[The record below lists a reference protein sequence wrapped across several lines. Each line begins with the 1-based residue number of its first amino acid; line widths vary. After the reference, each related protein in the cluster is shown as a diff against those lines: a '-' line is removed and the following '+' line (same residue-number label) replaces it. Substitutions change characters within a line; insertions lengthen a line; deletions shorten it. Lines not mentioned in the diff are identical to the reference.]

1 MLLLGEVEL
10 VERVV
15 GGWKEWLLG
24 WVVLVDVRVWCL
36 GKVVCGL
43 GLDVLDCR
51 RVYLS
56 WLLMYDLLW
65 LFILLELDVWFS

>member
-1 MLLLGEVEL
+1 VLLLGEVEL

-36 GKVVCGL
+36 WEVVCRL

-51 RVYLS
+51 RVYLG
-56 WLLMYDLLW
+56 WLLVHGLLW
-65 LFILLELDVWFS
+65 LFILLKLDVWFG